1 VIDRLARSDGGV
13 YLLLAAY
20 FIANI
25 LLRLAAPA
33 SLEIDEGTQLLYA
46 QWLAPGYDTQ
56 PPFYNWAQY
65 WVVQIFGNTVFAVSF
80 LKNLMLFLGYALFG
94 LAARLVLKDRVM
106 AVIATL
112 GLITLPQ
119 IGYEAQRDLT
129 HTVAVFFNACLFG
142 WAFFRTLQ
150 RPTAMNYALTGLA
163 IGFGM
168 LSKYNFA
175 FLPLVAAVALLP
187 DRRLRVRLFDPRIL
201 LMLAVSA
208 LIVSPHAF
216 WLVDHF
222 RRATTNTILRL
233 TVDAGEGGLVQ
244 IGHGMLSLAG
254 ALAAFVLP
262 TLLVFWIAFGRALPQ
277 ALRVDNEWSRLIGR
291 MFLATLVLLVI
302 VVLAGA
308 SNIKDRWLVPVFFLL
323 PIYLCAKLEASG
335 EDALPGAARR
345 FGWIVAAIMIL
356 IPLAIFVRPLL
367 GGVLGDYGKQN
378 VPYGPAIAEILASNA
393 QNPSII
399 VAGDRHLAG
408 NMRLSVPGIPA
419 TAPGYSEYDRPYLFD
434 AAHPIL
440 VVWRTLDGKVSANP
454 SRYLWLWLENKGLAD
469 RPLDVR
475 VAAAPYIYGREG
487 DLYHFSYAWIYPPS
501 GS

>member
-1 VIDRLARSDGGV
+1 MIDRLARSDSAV

-277 ALRVDNEWSRLIGR
+277 ALRADNEWSRLIGR

-323 PIYLCAKLEASG
+323 PIYLCAKLEALG
-335 EDALPGAARR
+335 EVVPGAARR
-345 FGWIVAAIMIL
+345 FGWVIATIMVA
-356 IPLAIFVRPLL
+356 IPLVIFLRPIV
-367 GGVLGDYGKQN
+367 GGALGDYGKQN
-378 VPYGPAIAEILASNA
+378 VPYGQALAQILASNPHR
-393 QNPSII
+393 PSIV
-399 VAGDRHLAG
+399 VAGDRQLAG
-408 NMRLSVPGIPA
+408 NIRLTAPDIPS
-419 TAPGYSEYDRPYLFD
+419 TAPGYEAYDRPYAFD

-440 VVWRTLDGKVSANP
+440 VVWRTRDGKVSANP
-454 SRYLWLWLENKGLAD
+454 SRHLWLWLENKGLAD

-475 VAAAPYIYGREG
+475 SASAPYIYGRSG
-487 DLYHFSYAWIYPPS
+487 DLYHFSYAWIYPDKAP
-501 GS
+501 

>member
-1 VIDRLARSDGGV
+1 
-13 YLLLAAY
+13 
-20 FIANI
+20 
-25 LLRLAAPA
+25 
-33 SLEIDEGTQLLYA
+33 
-46 QWLAPGYDTQ
+46 
-56 PPFYNWAQY
+56 
-65 WVVQIFGNTVFAVSF
+65 
-80 LKNLMLFLGYALFG
+80 
-94 LAARLVLKDRVM
+94 M

-175 FLPLVAAVALLP
+175 LLPLVAAVALLP

-345 FGWIVAAIMIL
+345 FGWIVAAIMVAHPARHFHAPDL
-356 IPLAIFVRPLL
+356 RRRPGRLRQAERAL
-367 GGVLGDYGKQN
+367 RPGDRRKSSPPN
-378 VPYGPAIAEILASNA
+378 PHK
-393 QNPSII
+393 PSIV
-399 VAGDRHLAG
+399 VAGDRQLAG
-408 NMRLSVPGIPA
+408 NIRLTVPGHPFARRRA
-419 TAPGYSEYDRPYLFD
+419 TSEYDRPYALRRRPPRPRRV
-434 AAHPIL
+434 AQL
-440 VVWRTLDGKVSANP
+440 STERSTANP
-454 SRYLWLWLENKGLAD
+454 SRYLWLWLENKGLE
-469 RPLDVR
+469 RQ
-475 VAAAPYIYGREG
+475 AA
-487 DLYHFSYAWIYPPS
+487 
-501 GS
+501 